1 MKINIDQERIFGLD
15 ILRMLAIVFV
25 MLVHGA
31 KFVPQ
36 KFAKYYS
43 VLLFDG
49 VGIFFVLSGYL
60 IGGIFIRQMNKGVSL
75 KEIKEFWIKRWTRTL
90 PNYYFFLLLSILLG
104 LLFSSVPNGVWEYFL
119 FAQNIVTS
127 PESFFSHSW
136 SLSVEE
142 WFYILF
148 PVIVYLFV
156 KLKIPFRKAVLAY
169 IVLAITIPTI
179 GRFYK
184 YISIDGFVYDDFS
197 QMRYSVFY
205 RLDAIMYGVL
215 GAYIHHYFPKF
226 WNNNKKGT
234 LVLCFIL
241 FVINF
246 IITKFITSNFS
257 YRIAELSITSI
268 ITLLSIPYLST
279 YNTIQYNT
287 IQLRA
292 VIVTIS
298 LISYSLYLI
307 NPMVGDG
314 LTYVFNYYFGGVEN
328 PPIPWIVIFATFYLA
343 FWGISIVLS
352 YLVYRYFEINVT
364 RYLRKKLIK

>member
-36 KFAKYYS
+36 KFAKYYDI
-43 VLLFDG
+43 LLFDG

-104 LLFSSVPNGVWEYFL
+104 LLFSSVPNSVWEYFL

-127 PESFFSHSW
+127 PEAFFSHSW

-142 WFYILF
+142 WFYILL

-156 KLKIPFRKAVLAY
+156 KLKMPFRKAVLAY

-179 GRFYK
+179 GRFYRC
-184 YISIDGFVYDDFS
+184 ISIEGFVYDDFS

-215 GAYIHHYFPKF
+215 GAYIHYYFPKF
-226 WNNNKKGT
+226 WNNNKRKA
-234 LVLCFIL
+234 LLLCFIL

-246 IITKFITSNFS
+246 VIAKFITNDFS

-279 YNTIQYNT
+279 YNTRQYNMRVM
-287 IQLRA
+287 I
-292 VIVTIS
+292 ITIS

-314 LTYVFNYYFGGVEN
+314 LTYVFDYYFGGIEEPFV
-328 PPIPWIVIFATFYLA
+328 PWIVIFYLA
-343 FWGISIVLS
+343 FWMFFYCVVLFS
-352 YLVYRYFEINVT
+352 LSLF
-364 RYLRKKLIK
+364 